1 MSKLVI
7 GLTGGIASGKS
18 TVSDMFA
25 KLGID
30 IIDADVIAREVVAKG
45 TPGLAAIVDY
55 FGDDIL
61 TPDQELDRQKLRS
74 IVFSDNAKK
83 DWLNALLHPLI
94 REQMQLQT
102 ANSTSPYCILSVPL
116 LVENKLNT
124 MVSRTLVVD
133 IDEASQIKRAIA
145 RDNSEQA
152 IIESIIASQASRKER
167 LAAADDVIKNTKD
180 LDWLRAQ
187 VQDLHQ
193 MYLNIVNKNL

>member
-7 GLTGGIASGKS
+7 GLTGGIASGKT

-30 IIDADVIAREVVAKG
+30 IIDADVIAREIVAKG
-45 TPGLAAIVDY
+45 TPALAAIVER

-61 TPDQELDRQKLRS
+61 TPEQELDRQKLRTV
-74 IVFSDNAKK
+74 VFSDSAKK

-102 ANSTSPYCILSVPL
+102 ASATSPYCILSVPL

-145 RDNSEQA
+145 RDNSEPA

-167 LAAADDVIKNTKD
+167 LAAADDVIVNNKD
-180 LDWLRAQ
+180 LDWLSAQ

>member
-7 GLTGGIASGKS
+7 GLTGGIASGKT
-18 TVSDMFA
+18 TVSNLFA

-45 TPGLAAIVDY
+45 TPGLAAIVEK

-61 TPDQELDRQKLRS
+61 TSDLELDRQKLRTL
-74 IVFSDNAKK
+74 VFSDNEKK

-94 REQMQLQT
+94 REQMQRQT
-102 ANSTSPYCILSVPL
+102 ANATSPYCILSVPL
-116 LVENKLNT
+116 LVENKLDAL
-124 MVSRTLVVD
+124 VSRTLVVD
-133 IDEASQIKRAIA
+133 IDEASQMQRAVA
-145 RDNSEQA
+145 RDNSEPA
-152 IIESIIASQASRKER
+152 IIQSIMASQASRTQR
-167 LAAADDVIKNTKD
+167 LAAADDVIINNKD
-180 LDWLRAQ
+180 LDWLSRQ

>member
-7 GLTGGIASGKS
+7 GLTGGIASGKT
-18 TVSDMFA
+18 TVSDLFA

-45 TPGLAAIVDY
+45 TPGLAAIVEQ
-55 FGDDIL
+55 FGDEIL
-61 TPDQELDRQKLRS
+61 TPDLELDRQKLRT

-102 ANSTSPYCILSVPL
+102 ANATSPYCILSVPL

-124 MVSRTLVVD
+124 LVSRTLVVD

-152 IIESIIASQASRKER
+152 IIESIIASQASRTQR
-167 LAAADDVIKNTKD
+167 LAVADDVIVNNKD
-180 LDWLRAQ
+180 LDWLSAQ
-187 VQDLHQ
+187 VKDLHQ

>member
-7 GLTGGIASGKS
+7 GLTGGIASGKT
-18 TVSDMFA
+18 TVSDLFA

-45 TPGLAAIVDY
+45 TPGLAAIVEK
-55 FGDDIL
+55 FGDNIL
-61 TPDQELDRQKLRS
+61 TPDLELDRQKLRT

-102 ANSTSPYCILSVPL
+102 ASATSPYCILSVPL
-116 LVENKLNT
+116 LVENKLNA

-133 IDEASQIKRAIA
+133 IDEASQIKRAVA

-152 IIESIIASQASRKER
+152 IIESIIASQASRTQR
-167 LAAADDVIKNTKD
+167 LAAADDVIVNNKD
-180 LDWLRAQ
+180 LEWLSAQ

>member
-7 GLTGGIASGKS
+7 GLTGGIASGKT

-25 KLGID
+25 MLGVD

-45 TPGLAAIVDY
+45 TPGLAAIVEK

-61 TPDQELDRQKLRS
+61 TPDLELDRQKLRT
-74 IVFSDNAKK
+74 IIFSDNAKK

-94 REQMQLQT
+94 REQMLLQT
-102 ANSTSPYCILSVPL
+102 ANATSPYCILSVPL
-116 LVENKLNT
+116 LIENKLNT
-124 MVSRTLVVD
+124 LVSRTLVVD

-152 IIESIIASQASRKER
+152 IIENIIASQASRKQR
-167 LAAADDVIKNTKD
+167 LAVADDVIVNNKD
-180 LDWLRAQ
+180 LEWLSAQ
-187 VQDLHQ
+187 VKDLHQ

>member
-1 MSKLVI
+1 MSELVI
-7 GLTGGIASGKS
+7 GLTGGIASGKT
-18 TVSDMFA
+18 TVSDLFA
-25 KLGID
+25 SLGID

-45 TPGLAAIVDY
+45 TPGLAAIVEK

-61 TPDQELDRQKLRS
+61 TPNLELDRQKLRT

-102 ANSTSPYCILSVPL
+102 AHAKSPYCILSVPL
-116 LVENKLNT
+116 LVENKLSA

-133 IDEASQIKRAIA
+133 IDEASQIKRAIT
-145 RDNSEQA
+145 RDKSEQA
-152 IIESIIASQASRKER
+152 IIESIIASQASRTQR
-167 LAAADDVIKNTKD
+167 LAAADDVIVNNKD
-180 LDWLRAQ
+180 LEWLSAQ
-187 VQDLHQ
+187 VRDLHQ